1 MRMAIAVLHGLCS
14 QKVQVAERF
23 DISKVS
29 DLVFRDEW
37 CSFELRRTHLHLTQ
51 RVAGRTAMGFSYNQQ
66 WLFTGLSILL
76 RGLLFPGQAR
86 ETLCASFEAAV
97 KGLGTIRGGMFLF
110 RPAPGA
116 VRLETLCSMGMTSG
130 QISAIESG
138 KDLADIAA
146 AHIWGMIGG
155 EGWNQEAHVSW
166 DDLANALHV
175 VPPSRYVLCVP
186 IHDPVLDVPAAVLYF
201 EKESATD
208 QEFET
213 VTRKWITP
221 YVLALGQ
228 LIHLGFPQL
237 QAEGEIETP
246 FPEIRPLEN
255 APQLIG
261 VSVQTQALR
270 QELHEIHI
278 PAASAP
284 DPDPILILG
293 EKGTGKD
300 LVTRYLYAYSSRRNR
315 PYVAVNCA
323 EITDELATA
332 RLFGHKKG
340 SFTGSLANE
349 PGLFRAAD
357 KGVLFLDEIGDLS
370 LKAQGTLLRVLE
382 NRTVV
387 PLGET
392 REQRIDVQ
400 VVLGTNCDPERAVAE
415 GRMRPDL
422 LDRFRTQAIRLT
434 PLRERPWDVPAL
446 VRHFIA
452 YHEKR
457 TQKKI
462 LSLHADV
469 LKAMVGYSWPGNV
482 RELARVCS
490 LLVTHVKSGT
500 PIDAGLFSRV
510 VPYIARQEWNPK
522 AGPMLVG
529 DVPMREALETFERE
543 LILARL
549 RQHNWNIKSARESLG
564 LPKTTFHRYTRALGI
579 AGSVREETGTEG
591 ALLMPEGVR
600 GRMRAVPAMS

>member
-1 MRMAIAVLHGLCS
+1 MSAI
-14 QKVQVAERF
+14 
-23 DISKVS
+23 
-29 DLVFRDEW
+29 
-37 CSFELRRTHLHLTQ
+37 
-51 RVAGRTAMGFSYNQQ
+51 GFSYDQES
-66 WLFTGLSILL
+66 LFTGLSILL
-76 RGLLFPGQAR
+76 RGISYPSQAE
-86 ETLCASFEAAV
+86 ETVSSSFESAA
-97 KGLGTIRGGMFLF
+97 KGLGVARGGLFLV
-110 RPAPGA
+110 RHHPAA
-116 VRLETLCSMGMTSG
+116 TRLETLCHYGMSPQQIRAVESG
-130 QISAIESG
+130 TDLEDPATGRIWKIFSQWCAQGTISAKTEPIERIS
-138 KDLADIAA
+138 L
-146 AHIWGMIGG
+146 
-155 EGWNQEAHVSW
+155 N
-166 DDLANALHV
+166 LC
-175 VPPSRYVLCVP
+175 VLCIP
-186 IHDPVLDVPAAVLYF
+186 IIDPVLDAPAAVLHF
-201 EKESATD
+201 EKEMENNP
-208 QEFET
+208 EFES
-213 VTRKWITP
+213 VAREWITP
-221 YVLALGQ
+221 YALALGQ
-228 LIHLGFPQL
+228 ILNLGFPPKQIESE
-237 QAEGEIETP
+237 AETKSIDIKT
-246 FPEIRPLEN
+246 LEN
-255 APQLIG
+255 APELIG

-300 LVTRYLYAYSSRRNR
+300 LVTRYIYAYSTRRNR

-332 RLFGHKKG
+332 RFFGHKKG

-357 KGVLFLDEIGDLS
+357 HGVLFLDEIGDLS

-400 VVLGTNCDPERAVAE
+400 VILGTNCDPDRAVAE

-422 LDRFRTQAIRLT
+422 LDRFRTQAIRLA
-434 PLRERPWDVPAL
+434 PLRERPWDIPAL

-452 YHEKR
+452 YNEKR

-469 LKAMVGYSWPGNV
+469 LKMLVGYSWPGNV
-482 RELARVCS
+482 RELARICS
-490 LLVTHVKSGT
+490 LLVTHVKSGGS
-500 PIDAGLFSRV
+500 IDAALFSRV
-510 VPYIARQEWNPK
+510 IPNIAKEEWNPK
-522 AGPMLVG
+522 AGALLVG
-529 DVPMREALETFERE
+529 DVPMREALETFGRE

-579 AGSVREETGTEG
+579 AGSVRDEPAGIDQFPYQPKQSIG
-591 ALLMPEGVR
+591 GGIPAL
-600 GRMRAVPAMS
+600 S